1 MIYFFHPVQVFST
14 YKTSKARALQQL
26 AQRFERVLVNGEDAP
41 THISCALQ
49 AAVAEIDAK
58 YPHSRKTYI
67 DYHLSDDGCG
77 QIVAVRVSDTQAKLK
92 PYFRIEFNRAT
103 KLATMREALALTEG
117 GAK

>member
-26 AQRFERVLVNGEDAP
+26 AKRFERVLVNGEDAP

-49 AAVAEIDAK
+49 AAVAAIDAK

-67 DYHLSDDGCG
+67 KYHISDDGCG
-77 QIVAVRVSDTQAKLK
+77 IIAAVRVSGTQTTLK
-92 PYFRIEFNRAT
+92 PYFSIEFNRAT
-103 KLATMREALALTEG
+103 KLATMREALALTGG